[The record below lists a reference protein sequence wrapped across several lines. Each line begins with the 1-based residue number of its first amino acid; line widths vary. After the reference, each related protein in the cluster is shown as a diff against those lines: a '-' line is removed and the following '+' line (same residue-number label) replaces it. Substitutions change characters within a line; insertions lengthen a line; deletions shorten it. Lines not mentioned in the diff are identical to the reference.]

1 MTSNFAGFRYQASLP
16 AISLYLFT
24 QSWLSRSGSIT
35 ASPTIYFGIFIG
47 VSFVSVFKK
56 VTILVLSCQRK
67 SILKIQ
73 LWNIVLIQVTYQI
86 FCFFL
91 AIWISSFLSFSLL
104 LTIQLRFLSP
114 IQYFRDLAH
123 LSALYPLSISFFIEI
138 DILPLLIHFPM
149 ISRCNIYLGIFF
161 VEDSQKNAVDMVL
174 PINKIHSGKRRVCPD
189 FEKLHKKFIYDNA
202 SEKFILLSDLGTLLK
217 HFFLEITI
225 SPEYLLLSSVV
236 FEKINNFDF
245 FSKNVFFNKTKLFT
259 RSQTWRIC
267 SPYYQQSTKRKKFK
281 DGLFEKIHF

>member
-1 MTSNFAGFRYQASLP
+1 
-16 AISLYLFT
+16 
-24 QSWLSRSGSIT
+24 
-35 ASPTIYFGIFIG
+35 
-47 VSFVSVFKK
+47 
-56 VTILVLSCQRK
+56 
-67 SILKIQ
+67 
-73 LWNIVLIQVTYQI
+73 
-86 FCFFL
+86 
-91 AIWISSFLSFSLL
+91 
-104 LTIQLRFLSP
+104 
-114 IQYFRDLAH
+114 
-123 LSALYPLSISFFIEI
+123 
-138 DILPLLIHFPM
+138 M